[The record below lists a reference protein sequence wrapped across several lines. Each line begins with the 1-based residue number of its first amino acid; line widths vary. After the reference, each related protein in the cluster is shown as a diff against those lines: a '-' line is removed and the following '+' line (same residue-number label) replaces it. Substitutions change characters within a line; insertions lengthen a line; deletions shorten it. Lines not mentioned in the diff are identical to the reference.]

1 MLFFQALCFYLPHL
15 IWREKEGGRMKAL
28 IEGFTEMDMID
39 ADKKEKQLKKVSS
52 YEKSFL
58 KKKH

>member
-1 MLFFQALCFYLPHL
+1 
-15 IWREKEGGRMKAL
+15 MKAL

-58 KKKH
+58 KKNISRHS